1 MLYYNIG
8 DLMKWFRRHIK
19 TGSRLA
25 LFALTLQFVLSFGH
39 FHGDTAQAAAA
50 IQSQTDLTYQQGV
63 APDTAIQAQQQPAGH
78 DDGQP
83 SNEPCAIC
91 AVMSMANQLV
101 FAIPAMLPLPDAIEL
116 HFLATGI
123 ESPHTGSPWSAFR
136 SRAPPVS

>member
-1 MLYYNIG
+1 
-8 DLMKWFRRHIK
+8 MKWFRRNIR

-39 FHGDTAQAAAA
+39 FHWDAAQAATALP
-50 IQSQTDLTYQQGV
+50 SQTDVTYQQGLT
-63 APDTAIQAQQQPAGH
+63 PDAAIQAQQQPSDHH
-78 DDGQP
+78 DGKP

-123 ESPHTGSPWSAFR
+123 EPSHAGSPWSAFR